1 MRAVGIDV
9 RGGVL
14 PGCGHF
20 VPEECPEAL
29 LEQLIPFLR
38 GEH

>member
-1 MRAVGIDV
+1 MCG
-9 RGGVL
+9 GGVL
-14 PGCGHF
+14 PGWGHF